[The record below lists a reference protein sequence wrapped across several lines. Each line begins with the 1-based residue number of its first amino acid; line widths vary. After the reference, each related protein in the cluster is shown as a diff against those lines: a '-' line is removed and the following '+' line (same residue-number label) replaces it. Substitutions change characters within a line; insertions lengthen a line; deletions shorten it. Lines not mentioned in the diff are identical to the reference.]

1 MDSSVLLRAE
11 YQQTVRIK
19 HLSMEPS
26 LQGESM
32 EFRFEDHDVKVS
44 LPNLSFVKSQE
55 GFNEFMEAEA
65 DCWDKNGEILRVCV
79 YAIHVAILNLKFEI
93 PATAAMVKGINAT
106 LIPEDERKH
115 LDERTDALYFL
126 ARRALKYWL
135 EVLRWKTGLALID
148 LDTRP
153 RGPSLRGARLINMD
167 HGGAFYSPRVT
178 RTLTARKMYRL
189 DLETWQA
196 VFRSLKDGDE
206 VPIWSIYLMSAHQR
220 IEVGDYRTA
229 SIELAIAAKSVFLRF
244 FDKAVLPH
252 APKWVYKKFEKPK
265 MSELLGL
272 WNLFGLPDKLQL
284 TWFKTIVQLNDV
296 RNGVMHRGDDQ
307 KANNKFCKCAASAV
321 EHLITLLE
329 SRLS

>member
-229 SIELAIAAKSVFLRF
+229 SIELAIAANLSSFDFLTKRSF
-244 FDKAVLPH
+244 RMLPNGYT
-252 APKWVYKKFEKPK
+252 K
-265 MSELLGL
+265 
-272 WNLFGLPDKLQL
+272 NL
-284 TWFKTIVQLNDV
+284 
-296 RNGVMHRGDDQ
+296 RNQRCQNYLAYGTYSDCPI
-307 KANNKFCKCAASAV
+307 NCS
-321 EHLITLLE
+321 
-329 SRLS
+329 